1 MKRIHQTQL
10 AALCL
15 ALVSCGGTDDTQYVS
30 APVKVKVERAAAV
43 TKQSSENYSGTV
55 TADNE
60 TSVSFPVAGTVKRIY
75 AEVGQRVTQGQLL
88 AEIDDTSI
96 RSSYEAAA
104 ATLAQARDAHARMQ
118 QLHERGSLPE
128 IQWVEVESK
137 LQQAESMERI
147 ARKNLDD
154 CRLTAPFNGVIA
166 ERAADPGQNVLPG
179 MTVVKLATIDRVKV
193 RISVPESEIS
203 SIKQGC
209 EASISVPALGGETF
223 TGRVVE
229 KGVTANPLSH
239 AYEVKMTVNN
249 QHGRLLPGMVTR
261 VSLADSTQTSFIL
274 PAQALLLGEK
284 GSAFVWVND
293 NGTAARR
300 TVVCGDPTPDGI
312 TVASGLAEGDEVIVE
327 GQHKISEGMRLE
339 IIR

>member
-1 MKRIHQTQL
+1 MKLFHQTEV

-15 ALVSCGGTDDTQYVS
+15 VLAACGGNDGTQYAS

-43 TKQSSENYSGTV
+43 TKQCTSNFSGTV

-60 TSVSFPVAGTVKRIY
+60 TSVSFPVAGTIKRID
-75 AEVGQRVTQGQLL
+75 AEVGQRVSQGQLL

-96 RSSYEAAA
+96 RSTYEAAA
-104 ATLAQARDAHARMQ
+104 STLSQARDAHARMQ

-147 ARKNLDD
+147 ARKNLED
-154 CRLTAPFNGVIA
+154 CRLAAPFAGVIA
-166 ERAADPGQNVLPG
+166 DRTADAGQNVLPG

-193 RISVPESEIS
+193 RISVPETEIS
-203 SIKQGC
+203 SIKQGS
-209 EASISVPALGGETF
+209 EASITVPALGNEVF
-223 TGRVVE
+223 TGRIVE

-239 AYEVKMTVNN
+239 AYEVKLLVDNPRS
-249 QHGRLLPGMVTR
+249 RLLPGMVTR
-261 VSLADSTQTSFIL
+261 VALADSTLTSYIL
-274 PAQALLLGEK
+274 PAQSVLLGEK
-284 GSAFVWVND
+284 DTAFVWIND

-300 TVVCGDPTPDGI
+300 TVVCGVPTSDGV
-312 TVASGLAEGDEVIVE
+312 TVVSGLADGDEVIVE